1 MNAEEFLVNLCSA
14 MGLDCSELSPFRRYV
29 IRPVAQMFQS
39 ALDEAAKVQKTVD
52 AILKNSP
59 QEADPVVLESLLAL
73 FGLSAQR
80 STPTTGKIKL
90 VPSAARAFHIL
101 SKEYE
106 DGEVSFVWEG
116 HTFYVK
122 GFVAGSVGVADF
134 YCDDPN
140 AYVPPGTVVPLSHPD
155 FSEGVVLACEKGK
168 TASFDVLKYVTERL
182 ERATFA
188 ATEKDIKS
196 AAAKDLLL
204 DEKSIYVVGANHPLM
219 FSDLSES
226 GEHMGGFVDVYVPA
240 VHVDVVQQV
249 VAKRF
254 EVLAAQLPERPTPF
268 PIKAASKKHLPV
280 DDTNVP
286 KSFLSRNFDALW
298 GLQAALLEGPVSDVI
313 FVEVSGKRLR
323 ENEDYVVLT
332 LDRGKTFSEQQKL
345 AVVFAKDLPQS
356 GAIVSCSMATIPVW
370 DVEKHRFVC
379 ATYTTKAKV
388 PVWIEG
394 EVDVSGEV
402 DWTALQRELSE
413 MSSITEGDFVL
424 LLKKHG
430 AKSVSV
436 RRLWVKLVSL
446 GFGTFKR
453 DLPVDLSDFS
463 FLYPKDVLQLCVTK
477 AHLAG

>member
-29 IRPVAQMFQS
+29 IRPVAQMFQ
-39 ALDEAAKVQKTVD
+39 AAFDEAAKFQKTVD
-52 AILKNSP
+52 AILKNAP
-59 QEADPVVLESLLAL
+59 QEADPAVLESLLAL

-90 VPSAARAFHIL
+90 VPSATRVYGL

-106 DGEVSFVWEG
+106 DGKISFVWEG
-116 HTFYVK
+116 RTFRVK
-122 GFVAGSVGVADF
+122 GFVAGSGGAAADF
-134 YCDDPN
+134 YCDDPT

-155 FSEGVVLACEKGK
+155 FSEGVVLSCERGRA
-168 TASFDVLKYVTERL
+168 ASFDVLKYVAERL

-196 AAAKDLLL
+196 SVAKDLLL
-204 DEKSIYVVGANHPLM
+204 DERHIYVVGANHPLM

-240 VHVDVVQQV
+240 VHADVVQQV
-249 VAKRF
+249 TTKRF
-254 EVLAAQLPERPTPF
+254 KVWAAQLPERPTPF
-268 PIKAASKKHLPV
+268 PVKAASKKHLPV

-286 KSFLSRNFDALW
+286 KSFLSQNFDALW
-298 GLQAALLEGPVSDVI
+298 ELQAALLEGPVSDVI

-356 GAIVSCSMATIPVW
+356 GAIVTYSAATIPVW
-370 DVEKHRFVC
+370 DVEKHRFIC

-402 DWTALQRELSE
+402 DWVGLQRELSE
-413 MSSITEGDFVL
+413 MSSIAESDFAM

-436 RRLWVKLVSL
+436 RRLWAKLVSL
-446 GFGTFKR
+446 GFGTSKK

-463 FLYPKDVLQLCVTK
+463 FLYPKEVLQLCTTK
-477 AHLAG
+477 AHLAR